1 MRSTSISKAAF
12 VFAASLACGVYGLT
26 GEIDTNDARNGNAMR
41 HRELAEQDN
50 LKRLRLD
57 EFYLPQLDVSLPVLF
72 KWSDAER
79 IYLAHGE
86 AHAIDRYPWRLTD
99 LRGASRQLER
109 GRFTA
114 MSEA

>member
-1 MRSTSISKAAF
+1 MRSTSIPRAVF
-12 VFAASLACGVYGLT
+12 VFAASLLCGVYGSPS
-26 GEIDTNDARNGNAMR
+26 EIETSDSRNVLR
-41 HRELAEQDN
+41 QRELAEKDT

-79 IYLAHGE
+79 VYLARRG
-86 AHAIDRYPWRLTD
+86 ANALDGHAWRLTD
-99 LRGASRQLER
+99 LRGASRHLER
-109 GRFTA
+109 GRFAA